1 MNLIFE
7 EKKIFWDFNN
17 PTNISDRCNMFYEL
31 SACHTKLI
39 SIPYISAVHSQVNLW
54 CFKIKM
60 KNKAESVSKHCFNQA
75 QVGFS

>member
-17 PTNISDRCNMFYEL
+17 PTNISDRCDMFYEL
-31 SACHTKLI
+31 NACHTKFI

-54 CFKIKM
+54 CF
-60 KNKAESVSKHCFNQA
+60 NKAESVSKNCFNQA